1 MRFSVIYQ
9 PTNLFSLK
17 ESNSTN
23 SGAKSLLIPS
33 PYSIKMALFN
43 QAITIE
49 GKDNFKDKKS
59 MEFAFIKDA
68 KIEYRVSG
76 SFCVNNCFVKI
87 LKIKTD
93 KRSRQQREE
102 GVIFEPGLK
111 TTVSFREYIYLSDNI
126 EIIFEVKN
134 EESKQYLQKYLHR
147 INYFGK
153 RGCFFQ
159 FVGYRDNPGE
169 PNVKE
174 FNPSDFSP
182 GILQEFDDISNN
194 SGFKNVDNFDSASA
208 KRDKRI
214 LVLPVQNINSSKSY
228 THYRIIASQ

>member
-1 MRFSVIYQ
+1 MKFSVIYQ

-43 QAITIE
+43 QAITID
-49 GKDNFKDKKS
+49 GKEIFEEKKS
-59 MEFAFIKDA
+59 KEFAFIKDA
-68 KIEYRVSG
+68 QIEYRVIG
-76 SFCVNNCFVKI
+76 SFCVNNCFVTIQSLRDGTYRGK
-87 LKIKTD
+87 
-93 KRSRQQREE
+93 
-102 GVIFEPGLK
+102 P
-111 TTVSFREYIYLSDNI
+111 SFREYIYLSENI
-126 EIIFEVKN
+126 EIIFNVKN
-134 EESKQYLQKYLHR
+134 EVAKQYLQKYLHR

-174 FNPSDFSP
+174 FDASDFTP
-182 GILQEFDDISNN
+182 GVLQEFDDIS
-194 SGFKNVDNFDSASA
+194 SKALFKNVDNFNSASA
-208 KRDKRI
+208 QREKRI
-214 LVLPVQNINSSKSY
+214 LVIPVRNVNSSKSY
-228 THYRIIASQ
+228 THFL

>member
-1 MRFSVIYQ
+1 MKFSVIYQ

-43 QAITIE
+43 QAITID
-49 GKDNFKDKKS
+49 GKDVFEEKKS
-59 MEFAFIKDA
+59 KEFIFIRDA
-68 KIEYRVSG
+68 NIEYRVFG
-76 SFCVNNCFVKI
+76 SFCVNNCFVTIQSLRDGTYRGK
-87 LKIKTD
+87 
-93 KRSRQQREE
+93 
-102 GVIFEPGLK
+102 P
-111 TTVSFREYIYLSDNI
+111 SFREYIYLSDNI
-126 EIIFEVKN
+126 EIVFDVNSDEAKH
-134 EESKQYLQKYLHR
+134 YLQKHLHR

-174 FNPSDFSP
+174 FNTSYLSP
-182 GILQEFDDISNN
+182 GILQEFDDISPKAK
-194 SGFKNVDNFDSASA
+194 FENVDNFDKAGA
-208 KRDKRI
+208 KRDKKI
-214 LVLPVQNINSSKSY
+214 LVIPVRNMNSSKSY
-228 THYRIIASQ
+228 THFRCL

>member
-1 MRFSVIYQ
+1 MKFSVIYQ

-43 QAITIE
+43 QAITID
-49 GKDNFKDKKS
+49 GKDIFEEKKS
-59 MEFAFIKDA
+59 KEFAFIKDA
-68 KIEYRVSG
+68 QIEYRVIG
-76 SFCVNNCFVKI
+76 SFCVNNCFVTIQSLRDGTYRGK
-87 LKIKTD
+87 
-93 KRSRQQREE
+93 
-102 GVIFEPGLK
+102 P
-111 TTVSFREYIYLSDNI
+111 SFREYIYLSENI
-126 EIIFEVKN
+126 EIIFNVKN
-134 EESKQYLQKYLHR
+134 EVAKQYLQKYLHR

-174 FNPSDFSP
+174 FDASDFTP
-182 GILQEFDDISNN
+182 GVLQEFDDIS
-194 SGFKNVDNFDSASA
+194 SKALFKNVDNFNSASA
-208 KRDKRI
+208 QREKRI
-214 LVLPVQNINSSKSY
+214 LVIPVRNVNSSKSY
-228 THYRIIASQ
+228 THFR

>member
-1 MRFSVIYQ
+1 MKFSVIYQ

-43 QAITIE
+43 QAITIDGLDKLKE
-49 GKDNFKDKKS
+49 DKKS
-59 MEFAFIKDA
+59 KEFVFIKDA
-68 KIEYRVSG
+68 RISYRISG
-76 SFCVNNCFVKI
+76 SFCVNNCFVKV

-93 KRSRQQREE
+93 KRNKQQREE
-102 GVIFEPGLK
+102 GVNFEPGLK

-126 EIIFEVKN
+126 EIIFDVISDEA
-134 EESKQYLQKYLHR
+134 KQYLQKYLHR

-159 FVGYRDNPGE
+159 FVGYRDNPSE

-174 FNPSDFSP
+174 FDVDDFSP
-182 GILQEFDDISNN
+182 GILQEYDDISPKAD
-194 SGFKNVDNFDSASA
+194 FKNVDNFDSANA
-208 KRDKRI
+208 KRDKKI
-214 LVLPVQNINSSKSY
+214 LVIPVENINSSKSY
-228 THYRIIASQ
+228 THFRCY

>member
-1 MRFSVIYQ
+1 MKFSVLYQ

-43 QAITIE
+43 QAITID
-49 GKDNFKDKKS
+49 GKDIFGEKKS
-59 MEFAFIKDA
+59 KEFAFIKDTT
-68 KIEYRVSG
+68 IEYRILG
-76 SFCVNNCFVKI
+76 SFCVNNCFVTIQSLRDGTYRGK
-87 LKIKTD
+87 
-93 KRSRQQREE
+93 
-102 GVIFEPGLK
+102 P
-111 TTVSFREYIYLSDNI
+111 SFREYIYISDNI
-126 EIIFEVKN
+126 EIIFDVIS
-134 EESKQYLQKYLHR
+134 EEAKQYLQNYLHR

-174 FNPSDFSP
+174 FDASDFSP
-182 GILQEFDDISNN
+182 GVLQEFDDISPKAD
-194 SGFKNVDNFDSASA
+194 FKNVNNFDSAGA

-214 LVLPVQNINSSKSY
+214 LVIPVKIISTSKSY
-228 THYRIIASQ
+228 KHYAC

>member
-1 MRFSVIYQ
+1 MKFSVIYQ

-43 QAITIE
+43 QAITID
-49 GKDNFKDKKS
+49 GKMVFEEKHSK
-59 MEFAFIKDA
+59 EFAFIKDA
-68 KIEYRVSG
+68 RIEYRVSG
-76 SFCVNNCFVKI
+76 SFCVNNCFVTIQSLRDGTYRGK
-87 LKIKTD
+87 
-93 KRSRQQREE
+93 
-102 GVIFEPGLK
+102 P
-111 TTVSFREYIYLSDNI
+111 SFREYIYLSENI
-126 EIIFEVKN
+126 EIIFGVKT

-169 PNVKE
+169 SNVKE
-174 FNPSDFSP
+174 FDVSDFTP
-182 GILQEFDDISNN
+182 GILQEFDDISPKAD
-194 SGFKNVDNFDSASA
+194 FKNIDNFDSASA
-208 KRDKRI
+208 RRDKRI
-214 LVLPVQNINSSKSY
+214 LVLPVQSLNSSKSY
-228 THYRIIASQ
+228 THYRIF

>member
-1 MRFSVIYQ
+1 MKFSVIYQ

-43 QAITIE
+43 QAITID
-49 GKDNFKDKKS
+49 GKDIFEEKKS
-59 MEFAFIKDA
+59 KEFFYIKDA
-68 KIEYRVSG
+68 TIEYRVSG
-76 SFCVNNCFVKI
+76 SFCVNNCFVTI
-87 LKIKTD
+87 QSL
-93 KRSRQQREE
+93 RE
-102 GVIFEPGLK
+102 GKYRGKP
-111 TTVSFREYIYLSDNI
+111 SFREYIYLSDDI
-126 EIIFEVKN
+126 EIIFIVKS
-134 EESKQYLQKYLHR
+134 EDAKQYLQRYLHR

-174 FNPSDFSP
+174 FDASDLSS
-182 GILQEFDDISNN
+182 GILQEFDDISPTAE
-194 SGFKNVDNFDSASA
+194 FKHIDNFDTANA
-208 KRDKRI
+208 KREKRI
-214 LVLPVQNINSSKSY
+214 LVLPVIKVNSSKSY
-228 THYRIIASQ
+228 TNYECL

>member
-1 MRFSVIYQ
+1 MKFSAIYK

-43 QAITIE
+43 QAITID
-49 GKDNFKDKKS
+49 GKNTFNEEHSK
-59 MEFAFIKDA
+59 EFVIIKDA

-76 SFCVNNCFVKI
+76 SFCVNNCFVTIQSFRDGTYRGK
-87 LKIKTD
+87 
-93 KRSRQQREE
+93 
-102 GVIFEPGLK
+102 P
-111 TTVSFREYIYLSDNI
+111 SFREYIYLSDNL
-126 EIIFEVKN
+126 EIIFDVKN
-134 EESKQYLQKYLHR
+134 EEAKQYLQKYLHR

-159 FVGYRDNPGE
+159 FVDYCDNPGD

-174 FNPSDFSP
+174 FDASDFSP
-182 GILQEFDDISNN
+182 GILQEFDDISHRAQ
-194 SGFKNVDNFDSASA
+194 FKNVDNFDQASA
-208 KRDKRI
+208 KRDKQI
-214 LVLPVQNINSSKSY
+214 LVIPVKNVNSSKSY
-228 THYRIIASQ
+228 THYRCI

>member
-1 MRFSVIYQ
+1 MKFSVIYQ

-43 QAITIE
+43 QAITID
-49 GKDNFKDKKS
+49 GKETFAERESK
-59 MEFAFIKDA
+59 EFAFIKDS

-93 KRSRQQREE
+93 KRDKQQREE
-102 GVIFEPGLK
+102 GITFEPGLK

-126 EIIFEVKN
+126 EIIFDVKSV
-134 EESKQYLQKYLHR
+134 EARQYLQKYLHR

-159 FVGYRDNPGE
+159 FVEYRDNPSE

-174 FNPSDFSP
+174 FEVSDFSP
-182 GILQEFDDISNN
+182 GILQEFDDVSPKAN
-194 SGFKNVDNFDSASA
+194 FKNVDNFDAASA
-208 KRDKRI
+208 KRDKKI
-214 LVLPVQNINSSKSY
+214 LVIPVRNVNSSKSY
-228 THYRIIASQ
+228 THFRYSGL

>member
-1 MRFSVIYQ
+1 MKFSVIYQ

-43 QAITIE
+43 QAITIDGPE
-49 GKDNFKDKKS
+49 RLKGDKKS
-59 MEFAFIKDA
+59 KEFVFIKDA
-68 KIEYRVSG
+68 KIEYRVLG
-76 SFCVNNCFVKI
+76 SFCVNNCFVTIQSLRDGTYRGK
-87 LKIKTD
+87 
-93 KRSRQQREE
+93 
-102 GVIFEPGLK
+102 P
-111 TTVSFREYIYLSDNI
+111 SFREYIYLSENI
-126 EIIFEVKN
+126 EIIFDVKT
-134 EESKQYLQKYLHR
+134 EEAKQYLQKYLHR

-174 FNPSDFSP
+174 FDVSDFTP
-182 GILQEFDDISNN
+182 GILQEFDDIS
-194 SGFKNVDNFDSASA
+194 SKALFKNVDNFDSASA
-208 KRDKRI
+208 QREKRI
-214 LVLPVQNINSSKSY
+214 LVIPVRNINSSKSY
-228 THYRIIASQ
+228 THFRCY

>member
-1 MRFSVIYQ
+1 MKMKFSAVYQ

-43 QAITIE
+43 QAITID
-49 GKDNFKDKKS
+49 GKDTFNEEHSK
-59 MEFAFIKDA
+59 EFVIIKDA

-76 SFCVNNCFVKI
+76 SFCVNNCFVTIQSFRDGTYRGK
-87 LKIKTD
+87 
-93 KRSRQQREE
+93 
-102 GVIFEPGLK
+102 P
-111 TTVSFREYIYLSDNI
+111 SFREYIYLSDI
-126 EIIFEVKN
+126 LEIIFEVKN
-134 EESKQYLQKYLHR
+134 EEAKQYLQKYLHR

-159 FVGYRDNPGE
+159 FVGYWDNPGD

-174 FNPSDFSP
+174 FDVSDFSP
-182 GILQEFDDISNN
+182 GILQEFDDISPQAQ
-194 SGFKNVDNFDSASA
+194 FKNIDNFDHSIA

-214 LVLPVQNINSSKSY
+214 LVIPVQNVNSSKSY
-228 THYRIIASQ
+228 THYRCI